1 MVVEGLPRV
10 HEWISVKEVAALFG
24 ISEWTVYNFTK
35 RPDPMPHGRVG
46 RRIVFNKAEIES
58 WVRRQQRQQ
67 LSPPPSDPEA
77 PDVVPVVPVVRPGPK
92 RRADSLRYLLD

>member
-1 MVVEGLPRV
+1 M
-10 HEWISVKEVAALFG
+10 KEVAALFR
-24 ISEWTVYNFTK
+24 ISEWTVYDFTK

-46 RRIVFNKAEIES
+46 RRIVFNKAEIET

-67 LSPPPSDPEA
+67 VSAPPPS
-77 PDVVPVVPVVRPGPK
+77 PDRPDSSPVASTVRRGPR